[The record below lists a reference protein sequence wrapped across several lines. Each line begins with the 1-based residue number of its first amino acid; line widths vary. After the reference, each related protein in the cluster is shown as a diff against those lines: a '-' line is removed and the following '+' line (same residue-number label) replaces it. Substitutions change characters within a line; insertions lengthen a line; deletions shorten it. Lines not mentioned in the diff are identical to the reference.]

1 MQLAR
6 ALAAVKRAVEHLEKL
21 YPGGQIPPQER
32 FDHGYPYM
40 KEYNDLETQER
51 HAFNYDTFQPYE
63 ERFLFHVRRPD
74 GTNLLLKFVKQYSEE
89 AHEFC
94 AKRGRAPKL
103 FGFQKLVGGWFMVVM
118 EYLQDF
124 RLWKNEPKAA
134 QDKLRGLISEY
145 HRHGFVH
152 GDIRKPNVLVS
163 ISDSTDFKLIDFDWA
178 GRQGT
183 VYYPARLNSLI
194 RWPKGVDE
202 HAPVEFEHD
211 IQMMNY
217 LILPEPDA
225 DVAALQVQ
233 RSGLSASS
241 LQSSGSGEVV

>member
-103 FGFQKLVGGWFMVVM
+103 FGFQRLV
-118 EYLQDF
+118 
-124 RLWKNEPKAA
+124 
-134 QDKLRGLISEY
+134 
-145 HRHGFVH
+145 
-152 GDIRKPNVLVS
+152 DIRKPNILVS
-163 ISDSTDFKLIDFDWA
+163 SSDNTDFRLIDFDWA
-178 GRQGT
+178 GRHGT
-183 VYYPARLNSLI
+183 ARYPSKINPEI
-194 RWPKGVDE
+194 PWPEGVDV
-202 HAPVEFEHD
+202 HALIEFEHD
-211 IQMMNY
+211 VQMLDY
-217 LILPEPDA
+217 LISD
-225 DVAALQVQ
+225 
-233 RSGLSASS
+233 S
-241 LQSSGSGEVV
+241 